1 MHMINILIN
10 VLRNVNK
17 VMYNKTNIVFLQK
30 INLKNKTYILIVE
43 MINILKNFNVLKNA
57 NITFIKVKLIISV
70 QRKNHVMKLLINQL

>member
-43 MINILKNFNVLKNA
+43 MTNILKNFNVLKNA

>member
-43 MINILKNFNVLKNA
+43 MTNILKNFNVLKNA

-70 QRKNHVMKLLINQL
+70 QRKNHVMKLLVNQL

>member
-1 MHMINILIN
+1 MINILIN

-43 MINILKNFNVLKNA
+43 MTNILKNFNVLKNA

-70 QRKNHVMKLLINQL
+70 QHKNHVMKLLINQL